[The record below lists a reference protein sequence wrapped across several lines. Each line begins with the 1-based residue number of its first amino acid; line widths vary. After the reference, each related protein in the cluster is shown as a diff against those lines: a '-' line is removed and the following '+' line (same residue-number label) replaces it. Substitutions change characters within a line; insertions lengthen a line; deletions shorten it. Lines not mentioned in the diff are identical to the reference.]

1 MAPLDRSHPP
11 TRLIDSFGRVIRDL
25 RLSITDRCNFRCVYC
40 MDPDV
45 TFAPRDELLTI
56 DEHLDIARVAVQL
69 GVTKVRITGGEPA
82 LHPGLID
89 LIAGLAKF
97 NVDGLSDIAITT
109 NGSFLDASTARAWRE
124 AGLTRVTLSLDSL
137 RQERFAAIT
146 RSNATVDDVLAG
158 IEAAKNAGL
167 DPVRVNAVI
176 VRGVNEDELVD
187 LAQLAR
193 RLAIDV
199 RLIEY
204 MPLDSAHAWERTKV
218 VTATE
223 MLERIGSVYPLTPI
237 GRDTTSSPA
246 TVFRFSDQPAHS
258 SGRIGIIASVTR
270 SFCSTCSRLRITA
283 DGKVRP
289 CLFAHDEWDIRPLLR
304 TPSDSGALSVSSPVA
319 EGKWGGGG
327 VPTSRDG
334 GGLPSAPNAHRNGT
348 HVETPDSQLSDPS
361 RDAAIARFLAD
372 AVYAKKAGHVIDSP
386 EFRQPERTMSAIGG

>member
-1 MAPLDRSHPP
+1 MAPLDRSQPP

-109 NGSFLDASTARAWRE
+109 NGSFLDASTARRWRE

-187 LAQLAR
+187 LAGLAR

-223 MLERIGSVYPLTPI
+223 MLDRIGSVYPLTPI
-237 GRDTTSSPA
+237 GRDTKSSPA
-246 TVFRFSDQPAHS
+246 TVFRFSDQPANS

-304 TPSDSGALSVSSPVA
+304 TVSHAERNEALHPPPSPTG
-319 EGKWGGGG
+319 E
-327 VPTSRDG
+327 VPSLRGG
-334 GGLPSAPNAHRNGT
+334 GGLPSVPNAHRNGT
-348 HVETPDSQLSDPS
+348 RDSHASDPS
-361 RDAAIARFLAD
+361 RDRAIARFLAD